1 MATLDG
7 HMRVNTAA
15 AQLILPC
22 WLGRNQPLNRVEAG
36 YHVGHDEEAPA
47 GEFGLDVA
55 ANHFGEVT
63 VFAAVRTQPATSREF
78 VDLASDSV
86 MLNVC
91 WRAVL
96 LPIAAPPIVAS
107 IRPRNALSCSGR
119 PPIPITD
126 R

>member
-1 MATLDG
+1 MPTSGIATLDG

-63 VFAAVRTQPATSREF
+63 VFVETFERRQRRGCCSSPG
-78 VDLASDSV
+78 
-86 MLNVC
+86 
-91 WRAVL
+91 
-96 LPIAAPPIVAS
+96 P
-107 IRPRNALSCSGR
+107 PRNWGIRIKDSS
-119 PPIPITD
+119 
-126 R
+126 